1 MAKDKGKFLE
11 VFASKLGNVSKAC
24 EAAQISRQTYYDWM
38 KDTEFSNKIE
48 EVRGENSSQ
57 KRRAYKTTAGG
68 KSKTPSRRE
77 SSKREAFG

>member
-38 KDTEFSNKIE
+38 KDKELIDRNLDVE
-48 EVRGENSSQ
+48 
-57 KRRAYKTTAGG
+57 
-68 KSKTPSRRE
+68 KSLIK
-77 SSKREAFG
+77 